1 MARIIRVDIKRYD
14 YPLLGEFKFFKTG
27 ARPSILVRLTDENGV
42 QGWGQSVPVETW
54 TYETVETVETTLR
67 QYLAPAILGADA
79 TDLAD
84 VHARMERAIR
94 PSFSIGQPLCKAGID
109 LACYDLWGKH
119 TRKSVSELLGGA
131 KKTQVTL
138 SWTVQSP
145 TIAGAE
151 DQLRKGKALGYE
163 NFNIKIGYPQTPAYD
178 LELVR
183 VVMAFAPAGFHWAD
197 ANTNYD
203 LDTAIAMAPK
213 LADLGL
219 KGLESPL
226 PPNRIRAY
234 QTLKRQGALPI
245 LMDEGIVS
253 PVEVAEF
260 IALDMF
266 DGIAMKVARCGGL
279 WNASRIAQLLQENG
293 LLLFA
298 SGLTD
303 PELSMAATAHFFA
316 WAGLEFPAAVNGP
329 QYLVDRGTMDSQF
342 RARGD
347 CDARSH
353 RAGFGRRAYRG
364 DTDVD
369 DDCGGGPGSFTGLKA
384 LIRWPITTRRNDVV
398 LGRKRWLW

>member
-1 MARIIRVDIKRYD
+1 MARISRVDIKRFD

-67 QYLAPAILGADA
+67 QYLAPAVLGADPS
-79 TDLAD
+79 DLAD
-84 VHARMERAIR
+84 IHARMERAIR
-94 PSFSIGQPLCKAGID
+94 PAFSIGQPLCKAGID
-109 LACYDLWGKH
+109 LACYDLWGKQ
-119 TRKSVSELLGGA
+119 TGKSVSDLLGGA
-131 KKTQVTL
+131 KKMQLTL
-138 SWTVQSP
+138 SWTIQSP

-151 DQLRKGKALGYE
+151 DQLRQGQALGYE
-163 NFNIKIGYPQTPAYD
+163 NFNIKIGHPQTPSYD

-183 VVMAFAPAGFHWAD
+183 AVMGFAPKGFHWAD
-197 ANTNYD
+197 ANTSYD
-203 LDTAIAMAPK
+203 LDTALAMAPK

-226 PPNRIRAY
+226 PPNRIRGY
-234 QTLKRQGALPI
+234 QRLRRQGALPI

-253 PVEVAEF
+253 PVEVGEF

-279 WNASRIAQLLQENG
+279 WNASRITRLLQENN

-316 WAGLEFPAAVNGP
+316 WAGLEYPAAVNGP
-329 QYLVDRGTMDSQF
+329 QYLVGRGTMDSQF

-347 CDARSH
+347 VMH
-353 RAGFGRRAYRG
+353 VP
-364 DTDVD
+364 T
-369 DDCGGGPGSFTGLKA
+369 GPGLGVELADAAQMAMVTAAEMPEA
-384 LIRWPITTRRNDVV
+384 LPA
-398 LGRKRWLW
+398 